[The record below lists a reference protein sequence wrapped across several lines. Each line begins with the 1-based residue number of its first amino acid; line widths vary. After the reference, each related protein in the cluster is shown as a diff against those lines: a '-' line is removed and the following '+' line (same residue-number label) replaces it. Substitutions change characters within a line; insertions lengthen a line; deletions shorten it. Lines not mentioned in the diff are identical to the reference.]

1 MTGPQL
7 SPELPWLLFREDDR
21 RFRYILC
28 LSLLCSLAMGAIAP
42 YIPVPERSTAAPT
55 ELPAR
60 RVRLLEAP
68 VRAEPRVSQLV
79 SRPARPDPEAAPK
92 PIAETR
98 AARPPV
104 SGTGI
109 LALGTALSRL
119 QNRSPRTVTE
129 RKQIEAGDGEVES
142 RPSLLTEDLTD
153 LGGTVKLSV
162 SREEML
168 GTTDLPDGPTGPLVG
183 SKSASNPQAGAP
195 VSAESTSLRT
205 EGDIQAVLDRHK
217 GEVFTLYNRALRDD
231 PDLQGKLLIRIS
243 IDAAGRVTSCSILN
257 SELGATELE
266 QELVALVKGI
276 RFGSVPGAGVVTTR
290 IPIEFFPQ

>member
-1 MTGPQL
+1 
-7 SPELPWLLFREDDR
+7 
-21 RFRYILC
+21 
-28 LSLLCSLAMGAIAP
+28 
-42 YIPVPERSTAAPT
+42 
-55 ELPAR
+55 
-60 RVRLLEAP
+60 
-68 VRAEPRVSQLV
+68 
-79 SRPARPDPEAAPK
+79 
-92 PIAETR
+92 
-98 AARPPV
+98 
-104 SGTGI
+104 
-109 LALGTALSRL
+109 
-119 QNRSPRTVTE
+119 
-129 RKQIEAGDGEVES
+129 
-142 RPSLLTEDLTD
+142 
-153 LGGTVKLSV
+153 
-162 SREEML
+162 ML